1 MILDKDYSRNLHM
14 SEAEKKER
22 EKFYKIVKN
31 KKFDRI
37 FNFREELVN
46 EYLLNDKNCDEV
58 ISFLKKNKLYTTK
71 GKS

>member
-37 FNFREELVN
+37 FNFREDGVSI
-46 EYLLNDKNCDEV
+46 D
-58 ISFLKKNKLYTTK
+58 I
-71 GKS
+71 